1 MSARA
6 SKRSATTAII
16 GGGLAGSLLA
26 ILLARRGL
34 APVVVERATEEES
47 RTPAGGRSINL
58 ALAARGLVALERA
71 GIASEAEPLLLPM
84 RGRQVHEGGAERF
97 MPYGQRRGEEIYS
110 VARATLNGLL
120 QDLAR
125 RRFGVEYRYG
135 ETCVGVDI
143 DTAMPIVES
152 PGGRYTLAADVVF
165 ATDGAGSAVR
175 RAIAAS
181 GHMQAREDLLDHGY
195 VELTVP
201 PAPGGRFAL
210 RPDALHIWPRGGF
223 MLIAL
228 PNGDKTFTATLF
240 LPLEG
245 ENSFAALRDSH
256 TELGRAAP
264 HSFAGFMPSSV
275 TAQGGAAEQESIA
288 AAFFTEQF
296 PDAAAVIPNLAAE
309 LASRPIGTL
318 GTVHCRPWRF
328 KDRLLLL
335 GDAAHA
341 IVPFHGQGM
350 NAAFEDC
357 IALDDVIVRHGPD
370 WPMVLEAFERNRAG
384 NADAIAEMALEN
396 YREMRDT
403 VRSSD
408 FELRRTVAFE
418 LERRFPDRF
427 VPRYSMVMFHPE
439 ISYAE
444 AQRRGAI
451 QAQILAEL
459 TAAAAH
465 ASEGDVDLER
475 ARRLVEA
482 RLDVLGAPRG
492 NADRGEH

>member
-1 MSARA
+1 MSTPGRPAAR
-6 SKRSATTAII
+6 TAII

-71 GIASEAEPLLLPM
+71 GVAARVEPLLLPM
-84 RGRQVHEGGAERF
+84 RGRQVHAGGVERF

-110 VARATLNGLL
+110 VARATLNGVL

-125 RRFGVEYRYG
+125 QRFGVEYRYG
-135 ETCVGVDI
+135 ETCVGVD
-143 DTAMPIVES
+143 TEAALPIVAS
-152 PGGRYTLAADVVF
+152 PAGRYTLHAEVVF

-175 RAIAAS
+175 RAIAAA
-181 GHMQAREDLLDHGY
+181 GYLDAREELLDHGY

-201 PAPGGRFAL
+201 PRADGGFAL

-228 PNGDKTFTATLF
+228 PNLDRSFTATLF

-245 ENSFAALRDSH
+245 ENSFAALRPSNAD
-256 TELGRAAP
+256 LRRAAP
-264 HSFAGFMPSSV
+264 EAFAGFVPPE
-275 TAQGGAAEQESIA
+275 APAASRAEDQTSLA
-288 AAFFTEQF
+288 AAFFAQQF
-296 PDAAAVIPNLAAE
+296 PDGAALIPNLAAE

-318 GTVHCRPWRF
+318 GTVRCRPWRF
-328 KDRLLLL
+328 KDRILLL

-357 IALDDVIVRHGPD
+357 VALDDAIARHGTD
-370 WPMVLEAFERNRAG
+370 WPAVLAELERSRTAH
-384 NADAIAEMALEN
+384 ADAIAEMALEN

-403 VRSSD
+403 VRHSD
-408 FELRRTVAFE
+408 FELRRAIAFE

-451 QAQILAEL
+451 QTDILAEL
-459 TAAAAH
+459 AAEAEAL
-465 ASEGDVDLER
+465 EDVDFDR

-482 RLDVLGAPRG
+482 RLEALADAQAGAAGSR
-492 NADRGEH
+492 R